1 MVIDMGGVLANGA
14 APNKGVQTF
23 FWMWNEGDTFS
34 YGMKS
39 VLDAI
44 AQSIRNLS
52 DGKAGGFST
61 YIAHDQ
67 DNRDAQMAN
76 QMMNDFS
83 NFKPGQLRNHDAFR
97 DGFNNGAFNDTDMA
111 NVMDMFRNGRLGAAP
126 PP

>member
-52 DGKAGGFST
+52 EGKAGGFST
-61 YIAHDQ
+61 YIAQDQ
-67 DNRDAQMAN
+67 ANQDAQMAH
-76 QMMNDFS
+76 QMMPDFS
-83 NFKPGQLRNHDAFR
+83 HMRPNPAMPQPPHNENDIAELMRMLQ
-97 DGFNNGAFNDTDMA
+97 NGN
-111 NVMDMFRNGRLGAAP
+111 LGAAP